1 MSSTLMRNMKAY
13 KSKEPRWGNEI
24 YALIVDSAESN
35 IEPLYYKYWVIT
47 CDQKWMVME
56 KICRMAGDLYS
67 GMLKW
72 PGAQWGDEKIC
83 SKFLHYAENVMKNAK
98 TTEKT
103 IPEIT
108 SHYIIDWNPD
118 DPFADIW
125 RRFIP
130 LGYSIENLWG
140 REILIKYHPTV
151 LDLYNGFNIRKHYE
165 NCLQYS
171 RKKGELD
178 IAKFRKNLFTNGY
191 MLPMEIRLAFN
202 TNDSK

>member
-1 MSSTLMRNMKAY
+1 MSSTLIRNMKAY
-13 KSKEPRWGNEI
+13 KSKEPKWGNDI
-24 YALIVDSAESN
+24 YALVVDSAESN
-35 IEPLYYKYWVIT
+35 VKPLNYEYWAIT

-72 PGAQWGDEKIC
+72 PGSQWGDEKIC
-83 SKFLHYAENVMKNAK
+83 SKFLQYAENVMKNAR
-98 TTEKT
+98 TTENP

-118 DPFADIW
+118 DPCAEIW

-178 IAKFRKNLFTNGY
+178 IAKLRKNLYEKAY
-191 MLPMEIRLAFN
+191 MLPDETHQAFN